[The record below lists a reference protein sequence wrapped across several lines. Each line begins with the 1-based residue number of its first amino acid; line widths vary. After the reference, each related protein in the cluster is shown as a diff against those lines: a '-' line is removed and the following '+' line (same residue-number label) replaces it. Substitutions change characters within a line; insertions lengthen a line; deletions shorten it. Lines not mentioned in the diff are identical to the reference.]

1 VKPAGQ
7 IEETHYACF
16 TASVFRLSASLAIKG
31 IKVAEMDDTSA
42 SMPVSAAMLPLPP
55 FSDPPCRDTM
65 RADQQGVPSLMT
77 GLPRMRH
84 VSSHPILPEGGKRQM
99 DDAPVP
105 AERARSS
112 VVPQPLRAA
121 KSASRLRMTRR
132 ANATLSHKLAGY
144 ARLCGAHLANIQL
157 VAWISAGPDKHD
169 RERQASPAEFRPAQ
183 RPFAERH
190 VVAGRPKRWCC

>member
-1 VKPAGQ
+1 VKPTGQ
-7 IEETHYACF
+7 IEETYYACF
-16 TASVFRLSASLAIKG
+16 TASMFRLSASLAIKA
-31 IKVAEMDDTSA
+31 VEMGNTPA
-42 SMPVSAAMLPLPP
+42 PGPVSAAMPPLPP
-55 FSDPPCRDTM
+55 FSHPPCRDTM

-144 ARLCGAHLANIQL
+144 ARLCGAHLANIQM
-157 VAWISAGPDKHD
+157 VVRISAGPDQNN
-169 RERQASPAEFRPAQ
+169 RERQASPARFRSTSTSALPDL
-183 RPFAERH
+183 
-190 VVAGRPKRWCC
+190 